1 MTYPQILLREKRR
14 EKGIVNHQLLWL
26 QLMISGLDS
35 SQDVLVY
42 GRVPTA
48 FEKLAKNKWNS

>member
-26 QLMISGLDS
+26 WLMISGLDS

-48 FEKLAKNKWNS
+48 FEKLAKNNWNS